1 MLKFIAGLATGAL
14 LTCAGRALV
23 NAGKDREPVSS
34 VDDADRLE
42 SAERLRATVN
52 ELVQKEKEAL
62 EALKDDMNAR
72 MEAVHAAAVAKGTAS
87 ETTAEP
93 ASDSISED
101 AES

>member
-1 MLKFIAGLATGAL
+1 MLKLFCGLVTGSLLTLAGLAVA
-14 LTCAGRALV
+14 AAV
-23 NAGKDREPVSS
+23 KDREPVSS

-42 SAERLRATVN
+42 SSERLRATVD

-72 MEAVHAAAVAKGTAS
+72 MEAVHATAMAKEPVS
-87 ETTAEP
+87 EPPAEP
-93 ASDSISED
+93 VSDSPVEN